1 MGHIILINGD
11 IGMDGIGLLS
21 LLEQNLQIK
30 TLVMKL
36 VIEIQHQGG
45 WMAQIQQKL
54 EKPSKNGYVLAG
66 MVNT

>member
-1 MGHIILINGD
+1 
-11 IGMDGIGLLS
+11 
-21 LLEQNLQIK
+21 
-30 TLVMKL
+30 MKL

-66 MVNT
+66 IVNT